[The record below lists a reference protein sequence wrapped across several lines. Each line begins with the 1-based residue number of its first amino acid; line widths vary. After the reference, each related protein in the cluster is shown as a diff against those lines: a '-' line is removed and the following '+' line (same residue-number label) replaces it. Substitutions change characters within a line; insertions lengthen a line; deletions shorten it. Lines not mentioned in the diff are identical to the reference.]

1 MSSVALLATVRVVLC
16 ILTAT
21 ILATALYA
29 IVQYHVRFSSQY
41 WPIWL
46 PMFLAIISNIVYA
59 VSCTKRTYL
68 SAGFRNLLMFLI
80 ALVWFVSPSYRIHLQ
95 MQLYGGSQFFSGWNC
110 GLRECTLMMTLDI
123 CGLLVGVVGLLEV
136 FLAYRYER
144 TFAQK
149 SAPTTTIFLAPGAQ
163 QQTAYVQ
170 LEQQHQQQPVVSPYI
185 YQHHGYDQAQPQQVA
200 PYYAQPTTA
209 TSSQPPHY

>member
-1 MSSVALLATVRVVLC
+1 MSAVALLATVRGVLC
-16 ILTAT
+16 ILTA
-21 ILATALYA
+21 IVLATALYA
-29 IVQYHVRFSSQY
+29 IIQYRVRFSSQY

-59 VSCTKRTYL
+59 LSCTKRTYL
-68 SAGFRNLLMFLI
+68 STGFRNFLMFLI
-80 ALVWFVSPSYRIHLQ
+80 ALAWFVTPSYRINLQ
-95 MQLYGGSQFFSGWNC
+95 MQLYGGSQFFRGWNC
-110 GLRECTLMMTLDI
+110 GQRECTLMMTLDI

-136 FLAYRYER
+136 FLAFRYER

-163 QQTAYVQ
+163 QQTAYIQ
-170 LEQQHQQQPVVSPYI
+170 LEQQHQQQPVVSSYM
-185 YQHHGYDQAQPQQVA
+185 YQHQGYDQAQPQQVA
-200 PYYAQPTTA
+200 PYFAPPT